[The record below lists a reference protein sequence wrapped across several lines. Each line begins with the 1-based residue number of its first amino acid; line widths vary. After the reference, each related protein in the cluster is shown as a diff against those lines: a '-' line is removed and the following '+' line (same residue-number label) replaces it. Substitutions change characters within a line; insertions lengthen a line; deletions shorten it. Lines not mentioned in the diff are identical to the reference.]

1 MNEGEKKSGRMRFIQ
16 SRLPTDLYE
25 WLRLRGFLMRR
36 SMNSIVLEA
45 IADYRVAVD
54 AREVVPAKD
63 GITRDDTVKYN
74 VRVDDDLYEWLRT
87 NAFYA
92 RISINAIFV
101 SALVRYRDVH
111 PDTPALEGAVRQGM

>member
-1 MNEGEKKSGRMRFIQ
+1 MNKGEKKSSRMRFIQ

-54 AREVVPAKD
+54 AREIVPSKD
-63 GITRDDTVKYN
+63 DITRDETIKYN
-74 VRVDDDLYEWLRT
+74 VRVDDDLYEWLRAT
-87 NAFYA
+87 AFYG
-92 RISINAIFV
+92 RLSINAIFV

-111 PDTPALEGAVRQGM
+111 PDTPVPEGAVQQGA

>member
-1 MNEGEKKSGRMRFIQ
+1 MNEGEKKPGRMRFIQ

-36 SMNSIVLEA
+36 SMNSVVLEA

-54 AREVVPAKD
+54 AREVAPTKD

-111 PDTPALEGAVRQGM
+111 PDTPASEGAVQQGA

>member
-25 WLRLRGFLMRR
+25 WLRLRGFLIRR